1 METEFISASDGFA
14 IAMLGMIFL
23 SMAVIGLLL
32 LCMRRSASKR
42 DPHVDDLFEEME
54 EEARQAEL
62 ARTRAQAEKKS
73 DAPWEKDGDWWK
85 K

>member
-1 METEFISASDGFA
+1 METELISASDGFA

-23 SMAVIGLLL
+23 GMAVIGVLL

-42 DPHVDDLFEEME
+42 DPHVDELFEEME
-54 EEARQAEL
+54 EDARRAAL
-62 ARTRAQAEKKS
+62 ARTRADAENKS

-85 K
+85 S